1 MRTNQG
7 GIFGWSGTPLICTTT
22 QIHHNDMDW
31 LQLWKWCVS
40 YYRMSLLAGFITSF
54 ILLQLCCCFL
64 FIYLCVFVLDCRYL
78 LQIVWDTECVKLRQS
93 GIKRT
98 QKCNFLLQQTFIF
111 VPVCYLMVK
120 LEVSFPAKHQNA
132 LCAARMKL
140 IPPQILHLT
149 DGRSECF

>member
-1 MRTNQG
+1 
-7 GIFGWSGTPLICTTT
+7 
-22 QIHHNDMDW
+22 
-31 LQLWKWCVS
+31 
-40 YYRMSLLAGFITSF
+40 MSLLAGVITSF
-54 ILLQLCCCFL
+54 IFVTTLLLCFL
-64 FIYLCVFVLDCRYL
+64 FIYSRVFVLDCRYL
-78 LQIVWDTECVKLRQS
+78 LQIVWDTECVKLRHS

-98 QKCNFLLQQTFIF
+98 QKCHFLLKQTSSRFIF

-120 LEVSFPAKHQNA
+120 LEVSFPAKHQSA